1 MVFDFYTKKI
11 KVFVAE
17 VSSDLFDT
25 RNRLLKVM
33 ERAGLE
39 VLCVNP
45 KLLVDIGEL
54 EKETTRLV
62 TMADCSVHTIG
73 NSGVSRNGENENQ
86 SIPEIQLKIAQ
97 SKVKSEW
104 RDFKIFIWQPFDD
117 QNQSLD
123 NEYNDYISL
132 IRQGI
137 VQNMVYS
144 SRKSDI
150 LFVED
155 IRAVLFGG
163 NPPQFEIDKTDLFFI
178 YNWLDLDSASE
189 IISMVADIIS
199 IRTLEIVLSKEVD
212 YSELVAQQI
221 LKSKLVV
228 VYYKNTADWA
238 LPFVQQVWKKIG
250 GASSPTTI
258 LMVGDGNI
266 ESNLQISF
274 EAQKVVSV
282 VVPHEIMPVEIKVQF
297 DKLGT

>member
-11 KVFVAE
+11 KVFVAD
-17 VSSDLFDT
+17 VSNDLSGT

-33 ERAGLE
+33 NRAGLDI
-39 VLCVNP
+39 LCIDTSLQSNREQIENETKRMVN
-45 KLLVDIGEL
+45 
-54 EKETTRLV
+54 
-62 TMADCSVHTIG
+62 MADCSVHIIG
-73 NSGVSRNGENENQ
+73 NSIAHNKGGNENQ

-104 RDFKIFIWQPFDD
+104 RDFKIFIWQPFED
-117 QNQSLD
+117 QNQSVDDEYD
-123 NEYNDYISL
+123 NYIGL

-144 SRKSDI
+144 NRKSDI

-155 IRAVLFGG
+155 IRAVMYGG
-163 NPPQFEIDKTDLFFI
+163 QTPQYEIDKTDLFFI
-178 YNWLDLDSASE
+178 YNWLDLDSATN
-189 IISMVADIIS
+189 IISMVTDIIS
-199 IRTLEIVLSKEVD
+199 LRTLEIVLSKEVD
-212 YSELVAQQI
+212 YAELVAQQI

-228 VYYKNTADWA
+228 IYFKNTADWA

-250 GASSPTTI
+250 GASSPTPI
-258 LMVGDGNI
+258 LFLGDSNV
-266 ESNLQISF
+266 ESNIDIKF
-274 EAQKVVSV
+274 EALKVVSV